1 MGLIASQ
8 AFNAFY
14 QFFDGFAYL
23 VLSAIGLA
31 VIFGMMGII
40 NMAHGQLIM
49 LGAYITTFLARAGVP
64 LFPLAMLLGAAC
76 VGVWGLIL
84 ERLVVCRFYK
94 RKLDSV
100 VATWGIGLIMTQGI
114 LILFGPNIEGL
125 STPFGSFTVGGESY
139 SVYRMVLGV
148 CAVVMLVIMYCVFM
162 YTRFGLHARA
172 TMQNAEVAR
181 SLGVNTSRMYTL
193 TFAFGAA
200 MAGVTGGLYAPTT
213 TIAPFFGDAFILESF
228 ATVIMGGANPLT
240 GTLLAGGVLGFF
252 YSLLSGLWS
261 TFAGRLGL
269 LLAMMIVIRFL
280 PRGLSGVSL
289 HLGRFR
295 LGGD

>member
-14 QFFDGFAYL
+14 QFLDGFAYL
-23 VLSAIGLA
+23 VLAAIGLA

-40 NMAHGQLIM
+40 NFAHGQLIM
-49 LGAYITTFLARAGVP
+49 LGAYFTTFFARIGVP
-64 LFPLAMLLGAAC
+64 LFPVAMVLAALC
-76 VGVWGLIL
+76 VGVWGLII

-114 LILFGPNIEGL
+114 LIMFGPNIEGL
-125 STPFGSFTVGGESY
+125 STPFGSFTVGDESY
-139 SVYRMVLGV
+139 SVYRVVLGV
-148 CAVVMLVIMYCVFM
+148 CAVVLLIVMYCVFM

-181 SLGVNTSRMYTL
+181 SLGVNTSLMYTL
-193 TFAFGAA
+193 TFAFGSAL
-200 MAGVTGGLYAPTT
+200 AGMTGGLYAPTA

-228 ATVIMGGANPLT
+228 STVIMGGANPLT

-252 YSLLSGLWS
+252 YSLLSGVWS
-261 TFAGRLGL
+261 TFAGRFGL
-269 LLAMMIVIRFL
+269 LIAMIIVIRFL
-280 PRGLSGVSL
+280 PRGLSGLSL
-289 HLGRFR
+289 RLGRFH